1 MTSCNGASGSRKQE
15 VPKASDTTDCSA
27 GSDESASMVAYIA
40 DMSAE
45 LASLAGSCNQPML
58 AYFLNLARVEAELRA
73 RKMMNYDPV
82 GPRLQL

>member
-1 MTSCNGASGSRKQE
+1 MNSRNGASGSRKQE
-15 VPKASDTTDCSA
+15 VPQASDMTA
-27 GSDESASMVAYIA
+27 GNADESASMVSYIA

-73 RKMMNYDPV
+73 RKMMNYDPS
-82 GPRLQL
+82 GRRLQL